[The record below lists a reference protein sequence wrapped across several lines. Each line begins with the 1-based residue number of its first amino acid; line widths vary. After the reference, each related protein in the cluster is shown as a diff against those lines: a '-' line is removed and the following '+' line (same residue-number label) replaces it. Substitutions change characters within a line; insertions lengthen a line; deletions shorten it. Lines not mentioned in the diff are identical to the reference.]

1 MNNLGNGLMLALAGA
16 LLLTPDTLLMRLSG
30 LDGGAMLA
38 WRACLAGLVFLSIG
52 LIARFKEEKGNRAR
66 VSSFGFWSLVICQIG
81 NASFFAFGI
90 ALAPVAV
97 VLLAVA
103 TVPVIAALLGYFLL
117 GELADRRVW
126 ATIVLVFSGILMSVA
141 GDIERGM
148 NIDFET
154 LLGACCGLA
163 VAISLAFNFV
173 IIRKNKTV
181 PFELAIGLGAL
192 IAGCTAFYL
201 WPAAWQVRG
210 ASLIYISVTG
220 LIILPVSFFLLSK
233 ASRLTSAANVSM
245 IMLLETVLGPLWVWL
260 GIKETPNSLTLL
272 GGVLVVGALGFF
284 STDKQVSLPLSG
296 QANNNMGL
304 CALYS

>member
-97 VLLAVA
+97 VLMAVA

-220 LIILPVSFFLLSK
+220 LIILPVSFFFLSK

-284 STDKQVSLPLSG
+284 LYR
-296 QANNNMGL
+296 QAGEP
-304 CALYS
+304 ALERAGK

>member
-201 WPAAWQVRG
+201 WPAAWQGRG

-260 GIKETPNSLTLL
+260 GIKETPM
-272 GGVLVVGALGFF
+272 
-284 STDKQVSLPLSG
+284 PLSG

>member
-52 LIARFKEEKGNRAR
+52 LIARFKEEKENRAR
-66 VSSFGFWSLVICQIG
+66 VASFGFWSLVICQIG

-284 STDKQVSLPLSG
+284 LYR
-296 QANNNMGL
+296 QAGEP
-304 CALYS
+304 ALERAGK

>member
-1 MNNLGNGLMLALAGA
+1 MNNLGSGLMLALVGA

-284 STDKQVSLPLSG
+284 LYR
-296 QANNNMGL
+296 QAGEP
-304 CALYS
+304 ALERAGK

>member
-1 MNNLGNGLMLALAGA
+1 MNNLSNGLMLALAGA

-38 WRACLAGLVFLSIG
+38 WRASLAGLVFLSIG
-52 LIARFKEEKGNRAR
+52 LIARFREEKENRAR
-66 VSSFGFWSLVICQIG
+66 VASFGFWSLVICQIG

-126 ATIVLVFSGILMSVA
+126 ATIILVFSGILMSVA
-141 GDIERGM
+141 GDIERGL

-163 VAISLAFNFV
+163 VAVSLAFNFV

-260 GIKETPNSLTLL
+260 GIKETPSLLTLL

-284 STDKQVSLPLSG
+284 LYRQADLP
-296 QANNNMGL
+296 
-304 CALYS
+304 ALERAGK

>member
-66 VSSFGFWSLVICQIG
+66 VSSFGFWSLVMCQIG

-201 WPAAWQVRG
+201 WPEAWQVRG

-284 STDKQVSLPLSG
+284 LYR
-296 QANNNMGL
+296 QAGEP
-304 CALYS
+304 ALERAGK

>member
-52 LIARFKEEKGNRAR
+52 LITRFKEEKGNRAR
-66 VSSFGFWSLVICQIG
+66 VSSFWFWSLVICQIG

-284 STDKQVSLPLSG
+284 LYR
-296 QANNNMGL
+296 QAGEP
-304 CALYS
+304 ALERAGK

>member
-52 LIARFKEEKGNRAR
+52 LIARFREEKENRAR
-66 VSSFGFWSLVICQIG
+66 VASFGFWSLVICQIG

-141 GDIERGM
+141 GDIERGL

-163 VAISLAFNFV
+163 VAVSLAFNFV

-260 GIKETPNSLTLL
+260 GIKETPSLLTLL

-284 STDKQVSLPLSG
+284 LYRQADLP
-296 QANNNMGL
+296 
-304 CALYS
+304 ALERAGK

>member
-1 MNNLGNGLMLALAGA
+1 MARMFGWIGVFIDRVDRALQGRKREPRARFVFWVLVFGH
-16 LLLTPDTLLMRLSG
+16 LPDWKCLILCL
-30 LDGGAMLA
+30 
-38 WRACLAGLVFLSIG
+38 WNRAC
-52 LIARFKEEKGNRAR
+52 AR
-66 VSSFGFWSLVICQIG
+66 IG

-163 VAISLAFNFV
+163 VAISLAILKRFWGRV
-173 IIRKNKTV
+173 V
-181 PFELAIGLGAL
+181 GLRL
-192 IAGCTAFYL
+192 PSV
-201 WPAAWQVRG
+201 WP
-210 ASLIYISVTG
+210 
-220 LIILPVSFFLLSK
+220 
-233 ASRLTSAANVSM
+233 
-245 IMLLETVLGPLWVWL
+245 
-260 GIKETPNSLTLL
+260 LTL
-272 GGVLVVGALGFF
+272 
-284 STDKQVSLPLSG
+284 
-296 QANNNMGL
+296 
-304 CALYS
+304 

>member
-1 MNNLGNGLMLALAGA
+1 
-16 LLLTPDTLLMRLSG
+16 
-30 LDGGAMLA
+30 
-38 WRACLAGLVFLSIG
+38 
-52 LIARFKEEKGNRAR
+52 
-66 VSSFGFWSLVICQIG
+66 
-81 NASFFAFGI
+81 
-90 ALAPVAV
+90 
-97 VLLAVA
+97 
-103 TVPVIAALLGYFLL
+103 
-117 GELADRRVW
+117 
-126 ATIVLVFSGILMSVA
+126 MSVA

-245 IMLLETVLGPLWVWL
+245 IMLLETVLGPLWVWR

-284 STDKQVSLPLSG
+284 LYR
-296 QANNNMGL
+296 QAGEP
-304 CALYS
+304 ALERAGK

>member
-97 VLLAVA
+97 VLMAVA

-117 GELADRRVW
+117 GELAGRRVW

-284 STDKQVSLPLSG
+284 LYR
-296 QANNNMGL
+296 QAGEP
-304 CALYS
+304 ALERAGK

>member
-1 MNNLGNGLMLALAGA
+1 MNNLSNGLMLALAGA

-52 LIARFKEEKGNRAR
+52 LIARFREEKENRAR
-66 VSSFGFWSLVICQIG
+66 VASFGFWSLVICQIG

-284 STDKQVSLPLSG
+284 LYR
-296 QANNNMGL
+296 QAGEP
-304 CALYS
+304 ALERAGK

>member
-1 MNNLGNGLMLALAGA
+1 MNNLSNGLMLALAGA

-52 LIARFKEEKGNRAR
+52 LIARFREEKENRAR
-66 VSSFGFWSLVICQIG
+66 VASFGFWSLVICQIG

-126 ATIVLVFSGILMSVA
+126 ATIALVFSGILMSVA
-141 GDIERGM
+141 GDIERGL

-163 VAISLAFNFV
+163 VAVSLAFNFV

-260 GIKETPNSLTLL
+260 GIKETPSPLTLL

-284 STDKQVSLPLSG
+284 LYRQADLP
-296 QANNNMGL
+296 
-304 CALYS
+304 ALERAGK

>member
-38 WRACLAGLVFLSIG
+38 WRASLAGLVFLSIG
-52 LIARFKEEKGNRAR
+52 LIARFKEKKENRAR
-66 VSSFGFWSLVICQIG
+66 VASFGFWSLVICQIG

-284 STDKQVSLPLSG
+284 LYR
-296 QANNNMGL
+296 QAGEP
-304 CALYS
+304 ALERAGK

>member
-245 IMLLETVLGPLWVWL
+245 IMLLETVLSPLWVWL

-284 STDKQVSLPLSG
+284 LYR
-296 QANNNMGL
+296 QAGEP
-304 CALYS
+304 ALERAGK

>member
-126 ATIVLVFSGILMSVA
+126 ATIALVFSGILMSVV

-148 NIDFET
+148 NTDFET

-163 VAISLAFNFV
+163 VAVSLAFNFV

-284 STDKQVSLPLSG
+284 LYR
-296 QANNNMGL
+296 QAGEP
-304 CALYS
+304 ALERAGK

>member
-66 VSSFGFWSLVICQIG
+66 VLSFGFWSLVICQIG

-284 STDKQVSLPLSG
+284 LYR
-296 QANNNMGL
+296 QAGEP
-304 CALYS
+304 ALERAGK

>member
-1 MNNLGNGLMLALAGA
+1 MNNLGSGLMLALAGA

-284 STDKQVSLPLSG
+284 LYREAGEP
-296 QANNNMGL
+296 
-304 CALYS
+304 ALERAGK

>member
-1 MNNLGNGLMLALAGA
+1 MLALAGA

-192 IAGCTAFYL
+192 IAGCTACYV
-201 WPAAWQVRG
+201 WPAAWQERV

-284 STDKQVSLPLSG
+284 LYR
-296 QANNNMGL
+296 QAGEP
-304 CALYS
+304 ALERAGK

>member
-260 GIKETPNSLTLL
+260 GIKETPNLLTLL

-284 STDKQVSLPLSG
+284 LYR
-296 QANNNMGL
+296 QAGEP
-304 CALYS
+304 ALERAGK

>member
-117 GELADRRVW
+117 GEPADRRVW

-210 ASLIYISVTG
+210 ASLIYIPVTG

-284 STDKQVSLPLSG
+284 LYR
-296 QANNNMGL
+296 QAGEP
-304 CALYS
+304 ALERAGK

>member
-173 IIRKNKTV
+173 IVRKNKTV

-284 STDKQVSLPLSG
+284 LYRQVGEP
-296 QANNNMGL
+296 
-304 CALYS
+304 ALERAGK

>member
-16 LLLTPDTLLMRLSG
+16 FLLTPDTLLMRLSG

-52 LIARFKEEKGNRAR
+52 LIARFKEEKENRAR
-66 VSSFGFWSLVICQIG
+66 VASFGFWSLVICQIG

-260 GIKETPNSLTLL
+260 GIKETPSLLTLL

-284 STDKQVSLPLSG
+284 LYRQGDLP
-296 QANNNMGL
+296 
-304 CALYS
+304 ALERAGK

>member
-1 MNNLGNGLMLALAGA
+1 MLALAGA

-126 ATIVLVFSGILMSVA
+126 TTIVLVFSGILMSVA

-284 STDKQVSLPLSG
+284 LYR
-296 QANNNMGL
+296 QAGEP
-304 CALYS
+304 ALERAGK

>member
-52 LIARFKEEKGNRAR
+52 LIARFKEEKGDRAR

-284 STDKQVSLPLSG
+284 LYR
-296 QANNNMGL
+296 QAGEP
-304 CALYS
+304 ALERAGK

>member
-1 MNNLGNGLMLALAGA
+1 MNNLGSGLMLALAGA
-16 LLLTPDTLLMRLSG
+16 LLLTPDTLLMRLSE

-148 NIDFET
+148 NIEFET

-201 WPAAWQVRG
+201 WPVAWQVRG
-210 ASLIYISVTG
+210 ASLIYISLTG

-284 STDKQVSLPLSG
+284 LYR
-296 QANNNMGL
+296 QAGEP
-304 CALYS
+304 ALERAGK

>member
-1 MNNLGNGLMLALAGA
+1 MNNLGSGLMLALAGA

-117 GELADRRVW
+117 GELADRCVW

-210 ASLIYISVTG
+210 ASLIYISITG

-284 STDKQVSLPLSG
+284 LYR
-296 QANNNMGL
+296 QAGEP
-304 CALYS
+304 ALERAGK

>member
-30 LDGGAMLA
+30 LEGGVMLA

-52 LIARFKEEKGNRAR
+52 LIARFREEKENRAC
-66 VSSFGFWSLVICQIG
+66 VASFGFLSLVICQIG

-126 ATIVLVFSGILMSVA
+126 ATIALVFSGILMSVV

-154 LLGACCGLA
+154 LLGAFCGLMFCNA
-163 VAISLAFNFV
+163 
-173 IIRKNKTV
+173 KTTRE
-181 PFELAIGLGAL
+181 PAQRSAW
-192 IAGCTAFYL
+192 AG
-201 WPAAWQVRG
+201 
-210 ASLIYISVTG
+210 
-220 LIILPVSFFLLSK
+220 LLS
-233 ASRLTSAANVSM
+233 AN
-245 IMLLETVLGPLWVWL
+245 
-260 GIKETPNSLTLL
+260 
-272 GGVLVVGALGFF
+272 
-284 STDKQVSLPLSG
+284 
-296 QANNNMGL
+296 
-304 CALYS
+304 

>member
-52 LIARFKEEKGNRAR
+52 LIARFKEEKGNRAH

-126 ATIVLVFSGILMSVA
+126 TTIVLVFSGILMSVA

-284 STDKQVSLPLSG
+284 LYR
-296 QANNNMGL
+296 QAGEP
-304 CALYS
+304 ALGRAGK

>member
-1 MNNLGNGLMLALAGA
+1 MNNLGSGLMLALAGA

-126 ATIVLVFSGILMSVA
+126 ATIFLVFSGILMSVA

-284 STDKQVSLPLSG
+284 LYR
-296 QANNNMGL
+296 QAGEP
-304 CALYS
+304 ALERAGK

>member
-52 LIARFKEEKGNRAR
+52 LIVRFKEEKENRAR

-284 STDKQVSLPLSG
+284 LYR
-296 QANNNMGL
+296 QAGEP
-304 CALYS
+304 ALERAGK

>member
-1 MNNLGNGLMLALAGA
+1 MNNLGSGLMLALAGA

-126 ATIVLVFSGILMSVA
+126 ATIALVFSGILMSVA

-284 STDKQVSLPLSG
+284 LYR
-296 QANNNMGL
+296 QAGEP
-304 CALYS
+304 ALERAGK

>member
-148 NIDFET
+148 NIDFGT

-284 STDKQVSLPLSG
+284 LYR
-296 QANNNMGL
+296 QAGEP
-304 CALYS
+304 ALERAGK

>member
-66 VSSFGFWSLVICQIG
+66 VSSFGFWSLVMCQIG

-117 GELADRRVW
+117 GELAERRVW

-284 STDKQVSLPLSG
+284 LYR
-296 QANNNMGL
+296 QAGEP
-304 CALYS
+304 ALERAGK

>member
-1 MNNLGNGLMLALAGA
+1 MLALAGA

-126 ATIVLVFSGILMSVA
+126 ATIVLVFSGILISVA

-192 IAGCTAFYL
+192 IAGCTAFYV

-284 STDKQVSLPLSG
+284 LYKQAGEP
-296 QANNNMGL
+296 
-304 CALYS
+304 ALERAGR

>member
-66 VSSFGFWSLVICQIG
+66 VSSFGFWSLVMCQIG

-126 ATIVLVFSGILMSVA
+126 ATIFLVFSGILMSVA

-192 IAGCTAFYL
+192 IAGCTAFYV

-284 STDKQVSLPLSG
+284 LYR
-296 QANNNMGL
+296 QAGEP
-304 CALYS
+304 ALERAGK

>member
-52 LIARFKEEKGNRAR
+52 LIARFREEKENRAR
-66 VSSFGFWSLVICQIG
+66 VASFGFWSLVICQIG

-163 VAISLAFNFV
+163 VAVSLAFNFV

-260 GIKETPNSLTLL
+260 GIKETPSLLTLL

-284 STDKQVSLPLSG
+284 LYRQADLP
-296 QANNNMGL
+296 
-304 CALYS
+304 ALERAGK

>member
-1 MNNLGNGLMLALAGA
+1 MNNLGSGLMLALAGA
-16 LLLTPDTLLMRLSG
+16 LLLTPDTLLMRLSE

-103 TVPVIAALLGYFLL
+103 TVPVIAAFLGYFLL

-148 NIDFET
+148 NIEFET

-201 WPAAWQVRG
+201 WPVAWQVRG

-284 STDKQVSLPLSG
+284 LYR
-296 QANNNMGL
+296 QAGEP
-304 CALYS
+304 ALERAGK